1 MPTDQPI
8 FAISDTWFDCW
19 SDAFGDQAYGV
30 WQTRDAAGARLHYRR
45 EARTIAG
52 LKLAVIKSATNLQT
66 VRFDLRT
73 KAETVD
79 PRFALDLLRDTG
91 ADMLELDFLAP
102 DAKALASLRSNDCGL
117 PTTIETMARSPWVD
131 CRGSFDEWLA
141 TRSPRKTWRRRE
153 RQALGDMKMI
163 SRLVTDRGE
172 VETVLDEVL
181 AVDERTWKSTV
192 GGALKQDPAMARFYV
207 DLASAAADAGALA
220 LYLLVHDGRIV
231 AFEYNLRANGA
242 MYLLKKGYLPEYQKI
257 SPGQVLTLRVLR
269 DVFAEPDLQR
279 YDMLGG
285 TPKADPTKTTYATD
299 EDWLYRVRAFAPTAK
314 GRLAYVVHEGERRLK
329 QTARPLWL
337 WYKTNVG
344 SRQAPRGKSPTT

>member
-1 MPTDQPI
+1 MLGSLMPPDQPI

-19 SDAFGDQAYGV
+19 SDAFGDQAYGI
-30 WQTRDAAGARLHYRR
+30 WQASDPAGARLHYMR

-79 PRFALDLLRDTG
+79 PRFAIDLLRGTG
-91 ADMLELDFLAP
+91 ADLLELDCLAP
-102 DAKALASLRSNDCGL
+102 DAKALVALQSSNGGL
-117 PTTIETMARSPWVD
+117 PKTIEAMARSPWVD
-131 CRGSFDEWLA
+131 CRGSFEEWLA

-153 RQALGDMKMI
+153 RQALGDMNMI
-163 SRLVTDRGE
+163 TRLVTDRGE

-181 AVDERTWKSTV
+181 AVDERTWKSSV
-192 GGALKQDPAMARFYV
+192 GGALRQDAAMAGFYV
-207 DLASAAADAGALA
+207 QLASAAADAGALC
-220 LYLLVHDGRIV
+220 LYLLMHEGRIV
-231 AFEYNLRANGA
+231 AFEYNLRANRA

-269 DVFAEPDLQR
+269 DVFADAGLDR

-285 TPKADPTKTTYATD
+285 TPKADPTKATYATG
-299 EDWLYRVRAFAPTAK
+299 EDWLYRARVFAPTAK
-314 GRLAYVVHEGERRLK
+314 GRFAYLAYQSGQRLK

-337 WYKTNVG
+337 
-344 SRQAPRGKSPTT
+344 